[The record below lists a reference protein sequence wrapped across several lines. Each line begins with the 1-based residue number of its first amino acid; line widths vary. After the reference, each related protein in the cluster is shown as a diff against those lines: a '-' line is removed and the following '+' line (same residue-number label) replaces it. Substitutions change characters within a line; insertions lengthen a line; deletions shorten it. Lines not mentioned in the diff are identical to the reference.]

1 MLQARA
7 LPDGVYLEGGAI
19 NGVAVGDEVLRTSES
34 QRIRCGTQQI
44 RRRVAGRSLE
54 LLHLVFAPRAA
65 RPLSLVRIR
74 NTSRELQ
81 SVDYT
86 EIWESPCWESRG
98 EIGASV
104 ARLPAGERALAGVS
118 IAVRARLPEAGPESG
133 LA

>member
-19 NGVAVGDEVLRTSES
+19 NGVAGGDEVLRTSES

-65 RPLSLVRIR
+65 RPLSQG
-74 NTSRELQ
+74 SRTGCAR
-81 SVDYT
+81 DFP
-86 EIWESPCWESRG
+86 SPDRSRG
-98 EIGASV
+98 W
-104 ARLPAGERALAGVS
+104 RWPCD
-118 IAVRARLPEAGPESG
+118 
-133 LA
+133 